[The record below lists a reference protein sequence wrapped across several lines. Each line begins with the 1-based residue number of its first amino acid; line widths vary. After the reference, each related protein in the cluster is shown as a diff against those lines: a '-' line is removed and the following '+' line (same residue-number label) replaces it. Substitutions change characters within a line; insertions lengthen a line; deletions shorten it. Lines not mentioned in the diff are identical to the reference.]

1 MEVLD
6 HKCPGCNAKLP
17 FNPETQR
24 WDCPYCGGSYS
35 LEELTEFEAKQ
46 QKVQNEGKTM
56 EADLYECPN
65 CGAQVITDENTT
77 ATFCVYCGSTSIIKN
92 RLVSGLRPK
101 YIIPF
106 KNTKKQ
112 AIEAFKAF
120 KKGKIFAPKDFSN
133 PENIDKIT
141 GVYIPFWLYDSHSE
155 GTVTFNATKV
165 KSWRSGDYR
174 YTQTDTYHAIRGGSM
189 DFEKVPV
196 DGSTKFD
203 DNTMD
208 SIEPFK
214 YEDLQPFN
222 MSYLSGFLSEKYD
235 VEEDNAYDR
244 AKLRVEN
251 STSDEFKNTVKGY
264 TTVTTLS
271 KELEV
276 TKNASDYVLLPVW
289 MLNIKYNDKMH
300 LFAMNGQTGKM
311 VGDIPID
318 KTKRLIYGFSFFVIA
333 LIVCTIAVFLIQVL
347 GANA

>member
-56 EADLYECPN
+56 DADLYECPN
-65 CGAQVITDENTT
+65 CGAQVITDENTS

-92 RLVSGLRPK
+92 RLVAGLRPK

-112 AIEAFKAF
+112 AIEAFKSF
-120 KKGKIFAPKDFSN
+120 KRGKIFAPKDFSN
-133 PENIDKIT
+133 PENIEKIT
-141 GVYIPFWLYDSHSE
+141 GVYIPFWLYDSHTSGRVE
-155 GTVTFNATKV
+155 YNAQKV

-174 YTQTDTYHAIRGGSM
+174 YTQTDEYLAIRDGEM
-189 DFEKVPV
+189 DYEKVPV

-214 YEDLQPFN
+214 YEDLQEFN

-235 VEEDNAYDR
+235 VEEDSAYSR
-244 AKLRVEN
+244 AKERVTN
-251 STSDEFKNTVKGY
+251 STIDQFRTTVKGY
-264 TTVTTLS
+264 TSVTVANSDLNIE
-271 KELEV
+271 K
-276 TKNASDYVLLPVW
+276 KDASYVLLPVW
-289 MLNIKYNDKMH
+289 MLNIKYKDKMH

-318 KTKRLIYGFSFFVIA
+318 NKKRLLYAAGSFVIG
-333 LIVCTIAVFLIQVL
+333 LIVCTIACFLFAKYTV
-347 GANA
+347 